1 MDPLIYYRLYPEF
14 RSRSWQRHSAHT
26 RLMDYLIRKA
36 NPAQSQICGIDFPP
50 GTILIS
56 SRQYCEQTGEHPQLF
71 AYALRDL
78 QYEGDIAV
86 TLIGHTLI
94 VTLTHYPTPA
104 PAPEAPPSP
113 QPATF
118 SEPIPEATPE
128 PAAPEETPSPQP
140 PSSTDPVP
148 SLSATC
154 TARINIQHSKFPIQK
169 ESPHPLTAS
178 AARINIQ
185 NSTFH
190 IQKESPHPL
199 PASAARTTFKIQH
212 SKFKTPP
219 EPGRPPP

>member
-56 SRQYCEQTGEHPQLF
+56 SGQYCEQTGEHPQLF

-118 SEPIPEATPE
+118 SEPILSSS
-128 PAAPEETPSPQP
+128 AA
-140 PSSTDPVP
+140 
-148 SLSATC
+148 C
-154 TARINIQHSKFPIQK
+154 T
-169 ESPHPLTAS
+169 
-178 AARINIQ
+178 ARINIQ

-190 IQKESPHPL
+190 IQKESPPHFR
-199 PASAARTTFKIQH
+199 SKNNIQNSTFKIQP
-212 SKFKTPP
+212 PP

>member
-50 GTILIS
+50 GTLLMS
-56 SRQYCEQTGEHPQLF
+56 SGQYCEQTGEHPQLF

-86 TLIGHTLI
+86 TLIGHNLI

-128 PAAPEETPSPQP
+128 EG
-140 PSSTDPVP
+140 PSSQPASFSEP
-148 SLSATC
+148 ILSSSAAC
-154 TARINIQHSKFPIQK
+154 T
-169 ESPHPLTAS
+169 
-178 AARINIQ
+178 ARINIQ

-190 IQKESPHPL
+190 IQKESPPRFR
-199 PASAARTTFKIQH
+199 SKNNIQNSTFKIQN
-212 SKFKTPP
+212 SARARAPSPIK
-219 EPGRPPP
+219 

>member
-128 PAAPEETPSPQP
+128 EGPSSQPASFSEPIPEATPEEG
-140 PSSTDPVP
+140 PSSQPASFSEP
-148 SLSATC
+148 ILSSSAAC
-154 TARINIQHSKFPIQK
+154 T
-169 ESPHPLTAS
+169 
-178 AARINIQ
+178 ARINIQ

-199 PASAARTTFKIQH
+199 TASAARTTFKIQH
-212 SKFKTPP
+212 SKFTPP
-219 EPGRPPP
+219 RARAPSPIK